1 MSKRDFDVAYGTLKK
16 HGVHILRSD
25 IRHVNVYDGMYD
37 HEHIPHWKN
46 YEVILNTGDV
56 YEFVVQTANDVGEFD
71 IRYKQFKEKLFECT
85 SRRITIDITT
95 NDIKKLEE
103 ITGYK
108 ILDSDDVRADLSLA
122 INCLI
127 MLMEVPNE

>member
-1 MSKRDFDVAYGTLKK
+1 MSKRDFDIAYGTLKK

-25 IRHVNVYDGMYD
+25 ISHINIYDGMYD
-37 HEHIPHWKN
+37 HEHIPHWKH
-46 YEVILNTGDV
+46 YEVTLNTGDV
-56 YEFVVQTANDVGEFD
+56 YEFVVQTANDADEFD
-71 IRYKQFKEKLFECT
+71 MRYKQFKEKVFECT

-95 NDIKKLEE
+95 HDIKKLEE

-127 MLMEVPNE
+127 MLMEVQDE